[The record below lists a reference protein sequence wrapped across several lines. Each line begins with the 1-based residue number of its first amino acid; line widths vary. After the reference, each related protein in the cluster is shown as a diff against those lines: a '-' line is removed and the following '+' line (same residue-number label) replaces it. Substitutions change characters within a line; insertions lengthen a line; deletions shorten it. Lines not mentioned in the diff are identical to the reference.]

1 MGTNIEQVK
10 TLWNVVQEAPDN
22 TVLGKILINIVLI
35 LLGQLRTGKNPGIE
49 KRIFKYQTKR
59 PILSNNYWTF

>member
-22 TVLGKILINIVLI
+22 IVLEKILINIVLI

-49 KRIFKYQTKR
+49 KKDFQIPDKTSDTIK
-59 PILSNNYWTF
+59 

>member
-22 TVLGKILINIVLI
+22 IVLEKILINIVLI
-35 LLGQLRTGKNPGIE
+35 LLGQLRTSKNPGIE
-49 KRIFKYQTKR
+49 IKDFQIPDKTSDTIK
-59 PILSNNYWTF
+59 

>member
-22 TVLGKILINIVLI
+22 IVLEKILINIVLI

-49 KRIFKYQTKR
+49 IKDFQISDKT
-59 PILSNNYWTF
+59 SNTIK